1 MLNEDSVTGQVAM
14 DDGRITGV
22 KITAYQE
29 KKEKEITITYNVL
42 DFYQCECILK

>member
-29 KKEKEITITYNVL
+29 KKKLQLHTMYWISINVSV
-42 DFYQCECILK
+42 Y

>member
-29 KKEKEITITYNVL
+29 KKKKKLQIHTMYWISINVSV
-42 DFYQCECILK
+42 Y

>member
-22 KITAYQE
+22 KITAYQ
-29 KKEKEITITYNVL
+29 KKRKRNYKYI
-42 DFYQCECILK
+42 QCTGLLSM